1 MSNDPDK
8 WDRAAWYQ
16 HWRSLSIVQQRHEVE
31 LHEQHERIAKL
42 EAAVAERDAIIGEL
56 RAWQAEAD
64 ERRRQW
70 LEKKE
75 NGKQ

>member
-16 HWRSLSIVQQRHEVE
+16 HWRSLSIITQRLEVCVI
-31 LHEQHERIAKL
+31 EQHERIVKL
-42 EAAVAERDAIIGEL
+42 EAAVAEMDAIIGEL

-70 LEKKE
+70 LAKQE